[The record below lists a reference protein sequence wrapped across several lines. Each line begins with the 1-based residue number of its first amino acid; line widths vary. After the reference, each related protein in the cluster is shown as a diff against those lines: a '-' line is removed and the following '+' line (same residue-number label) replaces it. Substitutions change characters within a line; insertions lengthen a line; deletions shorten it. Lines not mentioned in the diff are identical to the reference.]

1 MKKMSIRFKLMIL
14 TLIPLI
20 PFTILQTIGIKNNFN
35 RSIEQK
41 FEESEEL
48 GRSISKSFVNY
59 IEELWFQELIIS
71 KHIVEYEDKIDDIQ
85 AYLDKV
91 LDTDETTMER
101 LSFINTNGVIIAS
114 TTKELVGKSVVNQ
127 DHYERIK
134 AGEDKVLTNLVKEY
148 NGGSVVFPVSR
159 AVKKDG
165 QLMGVIAGVI
175 DVNKFVSKMPDFK
188 KNEGDIFS
196 LIDGNGYRVYYSAN
210 LNMSFEERLSPKD
223 APTWEALKGEE
234 VRTYKRKSSFDGDYR
249 MGIDYPIKEFGW
261 DIMINSKRSVV
272 LKDAYIQVIE
282 SIITLIIIIITA
294 LIASYIFGKKI
305 VDPLMLLKRKT
316 DELKNGDYSVRT
328 NIKGEDE
335 ISSMAEAFDH
345 MAQSIQEYD
354 NMKGQ
359 FFANLSHELKT
370 PINVIYSSTQLIDSI
385 KNSKDLNKFKEKTI
399 KYMIGIKQNSF
410 RLMKLVDNMI
420 DATRFENGYIKM
432 SCRSTNIIG
441 VIEDI
446 SLSVVRY
453 AEQKGIK
460 IIFDT
465 DIEEKETFCDPYM
478 IERII
483 LNIIS
488 NALKFTDEG
497 GYIYIN
503 VEDHENK
510 IIVSIRD
517 TGIGIPKDKL
527 EVIFD
532 RFRQVDT
539 SLNRNHEGSGLGL
552 SIVKSLVEAHGGNI
566 NVKSQLDVGTE
577 FIIELPIVNAPK
589 DYTKNKQ
596 EVLNSESNTIHKIE
610 IEFSDIYS
618 IQFDDFKD
626 DN

>member
-1 MKKMSIRFKLMIL
+1 M
-14 TLIPLI
+14 
-20 PFTILQTIGIKNNFN
+20 
-35 RSIEQK
+35 
-41 FEESEEL
+41 
-48 GRSISKSFVNY
+48 
-59 IEELWFQELIIS
+59 IIS

-223 APTWEALKGEE
+223 APTWEALKGDE
-234 VRTYKRKSSFDGDYR
+234 VRIYKRKSSFDGSYR

-282 SIITLIIIIITA
+282 SIITLIIIVITA

-335 ISSMAEAFDH
+335 ISCTAEAFDL

-359 FFANLSHELKT
+359 FFSNLSHELKT
-370 PINVIYSSTQLIDSI
+370 PINVIYSSIQLIDSL
-385 KNSKDLNKFKEKTI
+385 KNTKDMNLFKEKTI
-399 KYMIGIKQNSF
+399 KYITGIKQNSF

-420 DATRFENGYIKM
+420 DVTRYENGYIKM
-432 SCRSTNIIG
+432 SCCNINIIG

-446 SLSVVRY
+446 SLSVVRF

-465 DIEEKETFCDPYM
+465 EVEERETYCDPYM

-488 NALKFTDEG
+488 NSLKFTDDDG
-497 GYIYIN
+497 FIYIN
-503 VEDHENK
+503 IKDHEDK

-517 TGIGIPKDKL
+517 TGIGMPKDKL

-532 RFRQVDT
+532 RFRQIDT

-552 SIVKSLVEAHGGNI
+552 SIVKALVEAHGGNI
-566 NVKSQLDVGTE
+566 SVKSELGMGTE
-577 FIIELPIVNAPK
+577 FIIEFPIIYPPK
-589 DYTKNKQ
+589 NCLEEKKDI
-596 EVLNSESNTIHKIE
+596 LNSDSNIIHKIE
-610 IEFSDIYS
+610 IEFSDIYA
-618 IQFDDFKD
+618 IEFDEFKQSKERD
-626 DN
+626 